1 MKEDKIIGYAGA
13 MQSDNKMELL
23 KIGVDESYQSQ
34 GVATKLISYLSNDM
48 RDLGAQSMILEVR
61 KNNNYA
67 QRFYAKLGLKKIA
80 GRKKY
85 YSDGEDALIFKGPLP
100 ILEKDVGGMNLHTNE
115 NSNTVAE
122 DKHPIIFA
130 VESSC
135 DETACAITCDGK
147 VVSDVVASQVDFHKR
162 FGGVV
167 PEIASRKHCEAI
179 CATAQTCIEN
189 TDIS

>member
-1 MKEDKIIGYAGA
+1 

-61 KNNNYA
+61 KNNNCA

-80 GRKKY
+80 ERKKY

-100 ILEKDVGGMNLHTNE
+100 ILEKDVGGMNLHTNA
-115 NSNTVAE
+115 NSKSAAE
-122 DKHPIIFA
+122 DKHPFIFA

-135 DETACAITCDGK
+135 DETACAITCDGN

-179 CATAQTCIEN
+179 VGVADECLAKTNLT
-189 TDIS
+189 